1 MIKKNVLILGGTG
14 FIGRSLAMVLHEK
27 SYCVRVF
34 SPSASRYIWPNNIQP
49 ITGYLEDKGLLQQQT
64 EWADLIIHTISTTNP
79 KTSESDPLYNLNSN
93 LVPLV
98 QLLEI
103 IKNNPSKKLVFFSS
117 GGGVYGKSTYPNIEE
132 NHPKNPS
139 TSYGL
144 VKSLM
149 EEYIIHYHRNF
160 DLPFLIL
167 RPSNPYGP
175 KTRSI
180 GEQGIISTLIHKTL
194 QNQEI
199 QIWANPENVRDYIFI
214 DDCVSAVFKL
224 IESNAEGIFNI
235 SSGIGLS
242 LNEII
247 SVVQELFSYE
257 LKLSFVTNSAKEES
271 VNVLDN
277 RKIIEQTG
285 WRPQIDI
292 KNGVSLTHHFLKNNN
307 F

>member
-1 MIKKNVLILGGTG
+1 
-14 FIGRSLAMVLHEK
+14 
-27 SYCVRVF
+27 
-34 SPSASRYIWPNNIQP
+34 
-49 ITGYLEDKGLLQQQT
+49 
-64 EWADLIIHTISTTNP
+64 
-79 KTSESDPLYNLNSN
+79 
-93 LVPLV
+93 
-98 QLLEI
+98 
-103 IKNNPSKKLVFFSS
+103 
-117 GGGVYGKSTYPNIEE
+117 
-132 NHPKNPS
+132 
-139 TSYGL
+139 
-144 VKSLM
+144 
-149 EEYIIHYHRNF
+149 
-160 DLPFLIL
+160 
-167 RPSNPYGP
+167 
-175 KTRSI
+175 
-180 GEQGIISTLIHKTL
+180 LIHKTL